1 MATKRKKA
9 KKAAKKTAKKA
20 ARKPAKKS
28 VKKIAKKKTAKK
40 ASRASVPRV
49 AIKAAKKTAKK
60 AASKAAPAP
69 SVRRVESFVG
79 KPAPDFTM
87 PTGDGQTISLSDF
100 RGKRVLLYFY
110 PKDDTPGCTT
120 QACDLRDGMEYFA
133 GANTVVIGVSK
144 DSVASHQK
152 FKQKYD
158 LNFLLASDE
167 NTGVSEK
174 YGVWTQKNMYGRTYM
189 GIERSTFLIDE
200 KGIVRAEWR
209 KVSVP
214 AHHDDVHQAI
224 AAL

>member
-9 KKAAKKTAKKA
+9 KKAAKKPATKKVAKKVA
-20 ARKPAKKS
+20 Q
-28 VKKIAKKKTAKK
+28 KKTAKRK
-40 ASRASVPRV
+40 ASRASAPRV
-49 AIKAAKKTAKK
+49 AKKAAKKVTKK
-60 AASKAAPAP
+60 VSKKPMAAAPP
-69 SVRRVESFVG
+69 SPRRVQSLVG
-79 KPAPDFTM
+79 KQAPDFTM

-110 PKDDTPGCTT
+110 PKDDTPGCTA

-133 GANTVVIGVSK
+133 SANTVVIGVSK
-144 DSVASHQK
+144 DSVGSHQK

-158 LNFLLASDE
+158 LNFILASDE

-174 YGVWTQKNMYGRTYM
+174 YGVWTEKNMYGRTYM
-189 GIERSTFLIDE
+189 GIERTTFLIDE

-214 AHHDDVHQAI
+214 KHHDDVHQAI